1 MIGKA
6 LEQMAG
12 SQLYTQL
19 TWSPTM
25 MDIIIRCLEDWY
37 KTPWAG
43 LVAFRLAVLRVGN
56 EAEIEGLLRRIQN
69 VLTSVTERKQ
79 KQAVA
84 LVYVALY
91 NPVRRVE
98 LMMDLTQNV
107 NTPDGTLLMQT
118 LAGCSCKHRCTY
130 AQALGIPAMA
140 KKTMQTLLMPVDGN
154 WNALR
159 LSTRHAFTPTVDTD
173 RCDALLCF
181 ASHVPILSP
190 GAGHFFE
197 KKCHDPVAFYRC
209 GGIGHHQPQPCVCTN
224 SRRR

>member
-1 MIGKA
+1 MDMPLNLMDCVSLLQSPTSTPDIIGKA
-6 LEQMAG
+6 LEQMVG
-12 SQLYTQL
+12 SQGYAQL
-19 TWSPTM
+19 TWSPTI
-25 MDIIIRCLEDWY
+25 MDVIVRCLEDWY

-43 LVAFRLAVLRVGN
+43 LVAFRLAMLRVGN
-56 EAEIEGLLRRIQN
+56 DAEMEGLLRRIQN
-69 VLTSVTERKQ
+69 ILTSATEQKQ

-130 AQALGIPAMA
+130 AQALCIPAMA
-140 KKTMQTLLMPVDGN
+140 KKAMQTLLMPVDGN

-159 LSTRHAFTPTVDTD
+159 LATRHTFTPPVNTD

-190 GAGHFFE
+190 GPGHFFL
-197 KKCHDPVAFYRC
+197 KKKMP
-209 GGIGHHQPQPCVCTN
+209 
-224 SRRR
+224 